1 MIAATKSF
9 LLRGRGFFL
18 FFLVQVSQCNIFIWA
33 LLATELQYLTFGSF
47 CIHDMCVYGARA
59 WLKFHWCL
67 CLLKSTLVI
76 SYVYSWVGGSALV
89 LLVRYST
96 DTMNVSHLRGKSDTS
111 QNLSPIC
118 TSHLYH
124 RKTNVLYRK
133 VSQAYMQYIRP
144 TVKITTVF

>member
-9 LLRGRGFFL
+9 LMRGRGYFL
-18 FFLVQVSQCNIFIWA
+18 FFLVQVSQCNMLIWV

-59 WLKFHWCL
+59 WLKCHWCL

-76 SYVYSWVGGSALV
+76 SYVYSWVGGSAMV

-111 QNLSPIC
+111 RNLSLPISPVIC
-118 TSHLYH
+118 TTERRTFYTEKCH
-124 RKTNVLYRK
+124 K
-133 VSQAYMQYIRP
+133 P
-144 TVKITTVF
+144 TCNTSGLR

>member
-1 MIAATKSF
+1 MVVVELWLLLKKSF
-9 LLRGRGFFL
+9 LIRGKGFFL

-59 WLKFHWCL
+59 WLQRHWCL

-76 SYVYSWVGGSALV
+76 SYVYSLVGGSAIV

-96 DTMNVSHLRGKSDTS
+96 DTMNVHTFAGKVTQVKTCRYPPHKSSAPHKDEIFVQKSVTS
-111 QNLSPIC
+111 VHEI
-118 TSHLYH
+118 H
-124 RKTNVLYRK
+124 
-133 VSQAYMQYIRP
+133 
-144 TVKITTVF
+144 